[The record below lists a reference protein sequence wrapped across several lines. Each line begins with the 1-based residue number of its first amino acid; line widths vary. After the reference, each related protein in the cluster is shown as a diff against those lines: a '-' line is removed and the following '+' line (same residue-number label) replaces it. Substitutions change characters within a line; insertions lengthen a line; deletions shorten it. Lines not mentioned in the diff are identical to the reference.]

1 MHRKRETLSSSLL
14 RPWLVQLALLVCE
27 LSSNSFGGSV
37 VAEIL
42 SILHFL
48 IDEKI
53 VLCLPFVLF
62 IGWLVKS
69 KTRIPNGYIPSILL
83 LLSISVGSAYGI
95 ACYAAGIISI
105 WEGLLVYGFG
115 QGYILASEA
124 VFLHSALHGIRKSRR
139 EKRELTKIH
148 QGEDC
153 MKKLKDRFKSAWL
166 KVRYKSI
173 TAYLMQ
179 IAASLVAWG
188 IYYIIAEGTTG
199 LADSL
204 TTVAII
210 AVLSC
215 IFVDMFLKVLKT
227 PLLVIKSYW
236 AVIGTELLAVG
247 TLVWAF
253 GADTI
258 LLQGIGLGAVLVLS
272 IVSFVLYKWV
282 YCPRFKK
289 REEEIEELAIKHLV
303 ENSNL
308 DASIA
313 MRIVKESWV
322 GAEVEAKILNQGIT
336 GEVK

>member
-14 RPWLVQLALLVCE
+14 RPWLVQSALLAYE
-27 LSSNSFGGSV
+27 LSSNSFGGRV
-37 VAEIL
+37 VAELL

-48 IDEKI
+48 IDEKML
-53 VLCLPFVLF
+53 LCLPLVLF
-62 IGWLVKS
+62 AGWLVKR

-83 LLSISVGSAYGI
+83 LMSITVGSAYGI
-95 ACYAAGIISI
+95 ACYAAGGISI
-105 WEGLLVYGFG
+105 LEGLLVYGIG

-124 VFLHSALHGIRKSRR
+124 VFLHSAIHGLQKGRR

-215 IFVDMFLKVLKT
+215 IFVDVFLKVLKT

-253 GADTI
+253 GADSI
-258 LLQGIGLGAVLVLS
+258 LLQGIGLGAVLVFS
-272 IVSFVLYKWV
+272 IAAFVLFKWV
-282 YCPRFKK
+282 YCPRYKK

-303 ENSNL
+303 ENSKL

-313 MRIVKESWV
+313 MHIVKESWV

>member
-1 MHRKRETLSSSLL
+1 M
-14 RPWLVQLALLVCE
+14 
-27 LSSNSFGGSV
+27 
-37 VAEIL
+37 AEIL

-53 VLCLPFVLF
+53 VLCLPFVIF
-62 IGWLVKS
+62 VGWLVKN

-83 LLSISVGSAYGI
+83 LLSISVGSAYGL
-95 ACYAAGIISI
+95 ACYAAGGISI
-105 WEGLLVYGFG
+105 CGGLLVYGLG

-124 VFLHSALHGIRKSRR
+124 VFLHSAIHGIQKGRR
-139 EKRELTKIH
+139 EKKKLTKIH

-173 TAYLMQ
+173 TAYLLQ

-227 PLLVIKSYW
+227 PLLVIKEYW
-236 AVIGTELLAVG
+236 AVIGVELLAVG
-247 TLVWAF
+247 ALVWAF

-258 LLQGIGLGAVLVLS
+258 LLQGIGLGAVLVLA
-272 IVSFVLYKWV
+272 FVAFALYKWL

-289 REEEIEELAIKHLV
+289 REDEIEELAIAHLV
-303 ENSNL
+303 EKSNL
-308 DASIA
+308 DPSIA
-313 MRIVKESWV
+313 MHIVKESWV
-322 GAEVEAKILNQGIT
+322 GAEVESKILAQGIT

>member
-1 MHRKRETLSSSLL
+1 M
-14 RPWLVQLALLVCE
+14 
-27 LSSNSFGGSV
+27 
-37 VAEIL
+37 AEIL

-62 IGWLVKS
+62 VGWLVKS

-83 LLSISVGSAYGI
+83 LLSITVGSVYGI
-95 ACYAAGIISI
+95 VCYAVGGISI
-105 WEGLLVYGFG
+105 CEGLLVYGLG

-124 VFLHSALHGIRKSRR
+124 VFLHSAFHGIQKGRK
-139 EKRELTKIH
+139 ERELTKIH

-166 KVRYKSI
+166 NVRYKSI
-173 TAYLMQ
+173 TAYLLQ

-215 IFVDMFLKVLKT
+215 IFVDVFLKVLKT
-227 PLLVIKSYW
+227 PLLVIKEYW
-236 AVIGTELLAVG
+236 AVIGIELLAVG

-253 GADTI
+253 GANTI
-258 LLQGIGLGAVLVLS
+258 LFQGIGLGAVLVLS
-272 IVSFVLYKWV
+272 FVAFALYKWL

-303 ENSNL
+303 EKSNL
-308 DASIA
+308 DPSIA
-313 MRIVKESWV
+313 MHIVKESWV
-322 GAEVEAKILNQGIT
+322 GAEVESKILAQGIT